1 MASKIMYSNQ
11 VANKL
16 PGSNQNYYFR
26 TVTVYDVDQ
35 NGKPTGEA
43 NTVVYYAP
51 KAGARTSDGKTWTNG
66 TADSGDNFNRGGWV
80 VAAVT
85 KDGGKTYRYTEYDQ
99 SDVDRG
105 IISADKIGTP
115 VLGATAKQSLS
126 TSGGVFSQTIQNT
139 LINTAANTQPGLAQV
154 VSAKQQNTVQQQQ
167 QQQNQDTFKLSQ
179 AASGADDINK
189 LGKEIKDGSI
199 REKYGDY
206 SYPKPF
212 PKEQDRIKFSMFR
225 YSPKSLDTANFAKG
239 STFGSRQPKNP
250 MGSVTLPIQ
259 PQISDTS
266 SVDWGNDDMNAL
278 SALAAM
284 SSYNSITKGGEGV
297 IQSID
302 DIVKGLKGTTGS
314 LATAAAASLAGAAAG
329 GNKNFLSRATGAVL
343 NPNLEL
349 LFNGPQIRT
358 FSFNFT
364 LSAREDSEAKEIKK
378 IIRFFKQGMSVKR
391 ADTGLFLKAPNI
403 FDVRYILG
411 SSDKDHPWINQI
423 KTCALVNFSVDYTP
437 AGNYATFYDGA
448 MTQYNLTMSF
458 SELDPIFDD
467 DFANDNSETIG
478 Y

>member
-1 MASKIMYSNQ
+1 MAN
-11 VANKL
+11 VFV
-16 PGSNQNYYFR
+16 P
-26 TVTVYDVDQ
+26 D
-35 NGKPTGEA
+35 
-43 NTVVYYAP
+43 
-51 KAGARTSDGKTWTNG
+51 TN
-66 TADSGDNFNRGGWV
+66 D
-80 VAAVT
+80 AAVFT
-85 KDGGKTYRYTEYDQ
+85 TDKFGPLKDGDGKTYRTVVKTNVNGNYDVYSKGTGGFGGDELLYQYNASSNQADFRDGKFKDKPETAYNSFFNSKSGNAAGFNNNVKKTWYGEAPPNSAQRMATLDGYKSIAATVPIRQAQ
-99 SDVDRG
+99 SNVPG
-105 IISADKIGTP
+105 G
-115 VLGATAKQSLS
+115 SL
-126 TSGGVFSQTIQNT
+126 TIQTSQGPVTTSVPTDPNAF
-139 LINTAANTQPGLAQV
+139 N
-154 VSAKQQNTVQQQQ
+154 
-167 QQQNQDTFKLSQ
+167 LSQ
-179 AASGADDINK
+179 SASGADDVNK
-189 LGKEIKDGSI
+189 LKLAIGDGSI
-199 REKYGDY
+199 RETYGDY
-206 SYPKPF
+206 YYPKPF

-239 STFGSRQPKNP
+239 STFGSRQPKEIK
-250 MGSVTLPIQ
+250 GSVTLPIQ

-349 LFNGPQIRT
+349 LFNGPQLRT

-364 LSAREDSEAKEIKK
+364 LSAREDDEAKEIKK

-411 SSDKDHPWINQI
+411 SGNKDHPWINKI

-467 DFANDNSETIG
+467 DYAEADKSVGGGLDSSIG